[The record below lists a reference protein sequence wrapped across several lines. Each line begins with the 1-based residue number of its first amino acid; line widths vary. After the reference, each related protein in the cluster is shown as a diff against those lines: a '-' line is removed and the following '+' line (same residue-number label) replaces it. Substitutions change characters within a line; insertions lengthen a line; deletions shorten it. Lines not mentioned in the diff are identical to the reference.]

1 MISRRSLISAATA
14 LSAGASSL
22 FSSSK
27 KASSGH
33 HLEKENN
40 QINHNGP
47 VEPWVATCMQVFTHI
62 VNRTNNRKDA
72 MKIVSKSIDRWEELA
87 RASVRGSQKHVLL
100 FPEFA
105 LQGFPLTES
114 AEEWID
120 KACFEIPGPQTE
132 RLQKLAQE
140 LRCYIGANSY
150 EKDPDWPGRYFNTC
164 YLINDSGDI
173 ILKYRRINT
182 VHTCSPHDIMDQYL
196 DKYGVEGTFPVAKTP
211 LGNISMMPCGE
222 IMYPEAS
229 RMFAFRGAEVILHPT
244 SDSGA
249 DDKWSW
255 QSAKK
260 VRASENMVY
269 LVSANSTGMPAAF
282 RGINDLAGL
291 SRIFDWDGRILAQ
304 GPSPGESVRCSS
316 LIDIEALRRL
326 RKIPGGGN
334 RLLRQRVEMYRPL
347 YNQTSMYPANQFA
360 DGPMDS
366 KARIMEIQKNAIK
379 NMAESGIIQL

>member
-1 MISRRSLISAATA
+1 MITRRNLINTAAAIGTASAALA
-14 LSAGASSL
+14 NSSENN
-22 FSSSK
+22 
-27 KASSGH
+27 KAIAQDTSNEPS
-33 HLEKENN
+33 ENN
-40 QINHNGP
+40 QGP

-62 VNRTNNRKDA
+62 VNRATNRKDA
-72 MKIVSKSIDRWEELA
+72 MKIVNKSIDRWEELC
-87 RASVRGSQKHVLL
+87 RAAVRGTQKQILV

-105 LQGFPLTES
+105 LQGFPLKES
-114 AEEWID
+114 ADEWIE

-132 RLQKLAQE
+132 RLQKIAQE
-140 LRCYIGANSY
+140 LKCYIGANSY
-150 EKDPDWPGRYFNTC
+150 EKDPDWPGRYFNCC

-182 VHTCSPHDIMDQYL
+182 VHTCSPHDVLDQYL

-244 SDSGA
+244 SDSA
-249 DDKWSW
+249 EDNWSW

-269 LVSANSTGMPAAF
+269 LVSANSTGMPEAF
-282 RGINDLAGL
+282 RGVNDTDGM
-291 SRIFDWDGRILAQ
+291 SRIFDWDGRILSQ
-304 GPSPGESVRCSS
+304 GPSPGESIRCSS

-326 RKIPGGGN
+326 RRIPGGGN
-334 RLLRQRVEMYRPL
+334 RLLRQRVEIYRPL
-347 YNQTSMYPANQFA
+347 YENTVMYPANQFA
-360 DGPMDS
+360 DAPMDS
-366 KARIMEIQKNAIK
+366 KARIMEIQKEAIQ
-379 NMAESGIIQL
+379 NMGKAGIVNL

>member
-1 MISRRSLISAATA
+1 MITRRSLLSAATA
-14 LSAGASSL
+14 ISAGASSL
-22 FSSSK
+22 FTSQKGVKADEHLSK
-27 KASSGH
+27 NMKVQKNTS
-33 HLEKENN
+33 
-40 QINHNGP
+40 
-47 VEPWVATCMQVFTHI
+47 VEPWVAVCMQVYTHI
-62 VNRTNNRKDA
+62 VNRTNNREDA
-72 MKIVSKSIDRWEELA
+72 MKIVNKSLDRWEELA
-87 RASVRGSQKHVLL
+87 RAAVRGTQKHLLL

-105 LQGFPLTES
+105 LQGFPLKES

-120 KACFEIPGPQTE
+120 KACFEIPGPETE

-140 LRCYIGANSY
+140 LKCYIGANSY
-150 EKDPDWPGRYFNTC
+150 ERDPEWPGRYFNVC
-164 YLINDSGDI
+164 YLIDDSGDI

-182 VHTCSPHDIMDQYL
+182 VHTCSPHDILDQYL

-211 LGNISMMPCGE
+211 LGNLAMFPCGE
-222 IMYPEAS
+222 IMYPEAA
-229 RMFAFRGAEVILHPT
+229 RMFTFRGAEVLLHPT

-249 DDKWSW
+249 DDRWSW

-260 VRASENMVY
+260 VRASENMAY
-269 LVSANSTGMPAAF
+269 LISANSTGMPAAF
-282 RGINDLAGL
+282 RGVNDLAGL

-334 RLLRQRVEMYRPL
+334 RLLRQRLEIYRPL

-366 KARIMEIQKNAIK
+366 KARIMEIQKDAIK
-379 NMAESGIIQL
+379 NMAEAGIIEL

>member
-1 MISRRSLISAATA
+1 MITRRSLLSAATA
-14 LSAGASSL
+14 ISAGASSL
-22 FSSSK
+22 FTSQKGVKADDQLSK
-27 KASSGH
+27 NVKVQ
-33 HLEKENN
+33 KNTT
-40 QINHNGP
+40 
-47 VEPWVATCMQVFTHI
+47 VEPWVAVCMQVYTHI
-62 VNRTNNRKDA
+62 VNRTNNREDA
-72 MKIVSKSIDRWEELA
+72 MKIVNKSLDRWEELA
-87 RASVRGSQKHVLL
+87 RAAVRGTQKHLLL

-105 LQGFPLTES
+105 LQGFPLKES

-120 KACFEIPGPQTE
+120 KACFEIPGPETE

-140 LRCYIGANSY
+140 LKCYIGANSY
-150 EKDPDWPGRYFNTC
+150 EKDPDWPGRYFNVC
-164 YLINDSGDI
+164 YLIDDSGNI

-182 VHTCSPHDIMDQYL
+182 VHTCSPHDILDQYL

-211 LGNISMMPCGE
+211 LGNLAMFPCGE
-222 IMYPEAS
+222 IMYPEAA
-229 RMFAFRGAEVILHPT
+229 RMFTFRGAEVLLHPT

-249 DDKWSW
+249 DDRWSW

-260 VRASENMVY
+260 VRASENMAY
-269 LVSANSTGMPAAF
+269 LISANSTGMPAAF
-282 RGINDLAGL
+282 RGVNDLAGL

-334 RLLRQRVEMYRPL
+334 RLLRQRLEIYRPL

-360 DGPMDS
+360 NGPMDS
-366 KARIMEIQKNAIK
+366 KARIMEIQKDAIK
-379 NMAESGIIQL
+379 NMAKAGIIEL

>member
-1 MISRRSLISAATA
+1 MITRRSLLSAATA
-14 LSAGASSL
+14 ISAGASSL
-22 FSSSK
+22 FTSQKGLKADDHLSK
-27 KASSGH
+27 NVKVQ
-33 HLEKENN
+33 KNTT
-40 QINHNGP
+40 
-47 VEPWVATCMQVFTHI
+47 VEPWVAVCMQVYTHI
-62 VNRTNNRKDA
+62 VNRTNNREDA
-72 MKIVSKSIDRWEELA
+72 MKIVNKSLDRWEELA
-87 RASVRGSQKHVLL
+87 RAAVRGTQKHLLL

-105 LQGFPLTES
+105 LQGFPLKES

-120 KACFEIPGPQTE
+120 KACFEIPGPETE

-140 LRCYIGANSY
+140 LKCYIGANSY
-150 EKDPDWPGRYFNTC
+150 EKDPEWPGRYFNVC
-164 YLINDSGDI
+164 YLIDDSGNI

-182 VHTCSPHDIMDQYL
+182 VHTCSPHDILDQYL

-211 LGNISMMPCGE
+211 LGNLAMFPCGE
-222 IMYPEAS
+222 IMYPEAA
-229 RMFAFRGAEVILHPT
+229 RMFTFRGAEVLLHPT

-249 DDKWSW
+249 DDRWSW

-260 VRASENMVY
+260 VRASENMAY
-269 LVSANSTGMPAAF
+269 LISANSTGMPAAF
-282 RGINDLAGL
+282 RGVNDLAGL

-334 RLLRQRVEMYRPL
+334 RLLRQRLEIYRPL

-360 DGPMDS
+360 NGPMDS
-366 KARIMEIQKNAIK
+366 KARIMEIQKDAIK
-379 NMAESGIIQL
+379 NMAKAGIIEL

>member
-1 MISRRSLISAATA
+1 MITRRSLLSAATA

-22 FSSSK
+22 FNSSK
-27 KASSGH
+27 VVKADN
-33 HLEKENN
+33 HLSRNINPTENST
-40 QINHNGP
+40 
-47 VEPWVATCMQVFTHI
+47 VEPWVAVCMQVYTHI
-62 VNRTNNRKDA
+62 VNRTNNREDA
-72 MKIVSKSIDRWEELA
+72 MKIVHKSLDRWEELA
-87 RASVRGSQKHVLL
+87 RAAVRGTQKHLLL

-105 LQGFPLTES
+105 LQGFPLKES

-120 KACFEIPGPQTE
+120 KACFEIPGPETE

-140 LRCYIGANSY
+140 LKCYIGANSY
-150 EKDPDWPGRYFNTC
+150 EKDPDWPGRYFNVC
-164 YLINDSGDI
+164 YLIDDSGDI

-182 VHTCSPHDIMDQYL
+182 VHTCSPHDILDQYL

-211 LGNISMMPCGE
+211 LGNLAMFPCGE
-222 IMYPEAS
+222 IMYPEAA
-229 RMFAFRGAEVILHPT
+229 RMFTFRGAEVLLHPT

-249 DDKWSW
+249 DDRWSW

-260 VRASENMVY
+260 VRASENMAY
-269 LVSANSTGMPAAF
+269 LISANSTGMPAAF
-282 RGINDLAGL
+282 RGVNDLAGL

-334 RLLRQRVEMYRPL
+334 RLLRQRLEIYRPL

-379 NMAESGIIQL
+379 KMAEAGIIEL

>member
-1 MISRRSLISAATA
+1 MITRRSLLSAATA
-14 LSAGASSL
+14 ISAGASSL
-22 FSSSK
+22 FTSQKGVKADDHLSK
-27 KASSGH
+27 NVKVQ
-33 HLEKENN
+33 KNTT
-40 QINHNGP
+40 
-47 VEPWVATCMQVFTHI
+47 VEPWVAVCMQVYTHI
-62 VNRTNNRKDA
+62 VNRTNNREDA
-72 MKIVSKSIDRWEELA
+72 MKIVNKSLDRWEELA
-87 RASVRGSQKHVLL
+87 RAAVRGTQKHLLL

-105 LQGFPLTES
+105 LQGFPLKES

-120 KACFEIPGPQTE
+120 KACFEIPGPETE

-140 LRCYIGANSY
+140 LKCYIGANSY
-150 EKDPDWPGRYFNTC
+150 ERDPEWPGRYFNVC
-164 YLINDSGDI
+164 YLIDDSGDI

-182 VHTCSPHDIMDQYL
+182 VHTCSPHDILDQYL

-211 LGNISMMPCGE
+211 LGNLAMFPCGE
-222 IMYPEAS
+222 IMYPEAA
-229 RMFAFRGAEVILHPT
+229 RMFTFRGAEVLLHPT

-249 DDKWSW
+249 DDRWSW

-260 VRASENMVY
+260 VRASENMAY
-269 LVSANSTGMPAAF
+269 LISANSTGMPAAF
-282 RGINDLAGL
+282 RGVNDLAGL

-334 RLLRQRVEMYRPL
+334 RLLRQRLEIYRPL

-360 DGPMDS
+360 NGPMDS
-366 KARIMEIQKNAIK
+366 KARIMEIQKDAIK
-379 NMAESGIIQL
+379 NMAKAGIIEL

>member
-1 MISRRSLISAATA
+1 MITRRSLLSAATA
-14 LSAGASSL
+14 ISAGASSL
-22 FSSSK
+22 FTSQKGVKADDHLSK
-27 KASSGH
+27 NVKVQ
-33 HLEKENN
+33 KNTT
-40 QINHNGP
+40 
-47 VEPWVATCMQVFTHI
+47 VEPWVAVCMQVYTHI
-62 VNRTNNRKDA
+62 VNRTNNREDA
-72 MKIVSKSIDRWEELA
+72 MKIVNKSLDRWEELA
-87 RASVRGSQKHVLL
+87 RAAVRGTQKHLLL

-105 LQGFPLTES
+105 LQGFPLKES

-120 KACFEIPGPQTE
+120 KACFEIPGPETE

-140 LRCYIGANSY
+140 LKCYIGANSY
-150 EKDPDWPGRYFNTC
+150 EKDPDWPGRYFNVC
-164 YLINDSGDI
+164 YLIDDSGNI

-182 VHTCSPHDIMDQYL
+182 VHTCSPHDILDQYL

-211 LGNISMMPCGE
+211 LGNLAMFPCGE
-222 IMYPEAS
+222 IMYPEAA
-229 RMFAFRGAEVILHPT
+229 RMFTFRGAEVLLHPT

-249 DDKWSW
+249 DDRWSW

-260 VRASENMVY
+260 VRASENMAY
-269 LVSANSTGMPAAF
+269 LISANSTGMPAAF
-282 RGINDLAGL
+282 RGVNDLAGL

-334 RLLRQRVEMYRPL
+334 RLLRQRLEIYRPL

-360 DGPMDS
+360 NGPMDS
-366 KARIMEIQKNAIK
+366 KARIMEIQKDAIK
-379 NMAESGIIQL
+379 NMAKAGIIEL

>member
-1 MISRRSLISAATA
+1 MITRRSLLSAATA
-14 LSAGASSL
+14 ISAGASSL
-22 FSSSK
+22 FTSQKGVKADDHLSK
-27 KASSGH
+27 NVKVQ
-33 HLEKENN
+33 KNTT
-40 QINHNGP
+40 
-47 VEPWVATCMQVFTHI
+47 VEPWVAVCMQVYTHI
-62 VNRTNNRKDA
+62 VNRTNNREDA
-72 MKIVSKSIDRWEELA
+72 MKIVNKSLDRWEELA
-87 RASVRGSQKHVLL
+87 RAAVRGTQKHLLL

-105 LQGFPLTES
+105 LQGFPLKES

-120 KACFEIPGPQTE
+120 KACFEIPGPETE

-140 LRCYIGANSY
+140 LKCYIGANSY
-150 EKDPDWPGRYFNTC
+150 ERDPEWPGRYFNVC
-164 YLINDSGDI
+164 YLIDDSGDI

-182 VHTCSPHDIMDQYL
+182 VHTCSPHDILDQYL

-211 LGNISMMPCGE
+211 LGNLAMFPCGE
-222 IMYPEAS
+222 IMYPEAA
-229 RMFAFRGAEVILHPT
+229 RMFTFRGAEVLLHPT

-249 DDKWSW
+249 DDRWSW

-260 VRASENMVY
+260 VRASENMAY
-269 LVSANSTGMPAAF
+269 LISANSTGMPAAF
-282 RGINDLAGL
+282 RGVNDLAGL

-334 RLLRQRVEMYRPL
+334 RLLRQRLEIYRPL

-366 KARIMEIQKNAIK
+366 KARIMEIQKDAIK
-379 NMAESGIIQL
+379 NMAEAGIIEL